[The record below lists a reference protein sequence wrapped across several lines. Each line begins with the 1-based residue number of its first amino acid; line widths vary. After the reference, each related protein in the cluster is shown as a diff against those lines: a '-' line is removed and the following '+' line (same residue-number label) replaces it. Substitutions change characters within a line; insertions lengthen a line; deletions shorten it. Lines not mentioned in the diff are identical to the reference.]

1 MSEAWYVF
9 TLNFYLFHFAIW
21 IVIGIS
27 KVNNLFKAQRFI
39 LLLLMVTLAKEFIV
53 LKVHPERIV
62 MLSLVVAYQVSVLL
76 IEYNIFEIIYPP
88 IRKYRALFWAS
99 FTLIGLVALFS
110 VIHFDGQDRSKIFDI
125 FCSLISA
132 VLPMSVLFLEL
143 KNRGTPTESRT
154 IVYTSVQLLYK
165 SVTFIQICFYFELN
179 YYFEPFMNLA
189 FVHAY
194 ITILFYFYLG
204 TFMIT
209 GLQKHHA
216 LAE

>member
-1 MSEAWYVF
+1 MEVWYVY
-9 TLNFYLFHFAIW
+9 TLDIYLLHFFIW
-21 IVIGIS
+21 ISIGLS
-27 KVNNLFKAQRFI
+27 KVNRLEIAQRFMLLLFIVTFIKEFSVLKVNPSRITI
-39 LLLLMVTLAKEFIV
+39 LLL
-53 LKVHPERIV
+53 
-62 MLSLVVAYQVSVLL
+62 VVIYQISILF
-76 IEYNIFEIIYPP
+76 IEYKIFQILYPS

-99 FTLIGLVALFS
+99 FALIGLVALFS

-209 GLQKHHA
+209 GLQKRHA